1 MQHKLDKKIYLAS
14 KSPRRQELLKL
25 MGFNF
30 ELLLKEVDESYPDDL
45 PLIDVAAYISDIK
58 AKAFEVKV
66 GEIIITSD
74 TVVIINNELLGKP
87 KDHNDAFRM
96 LNKLNGNT
104 HLVVT
109 GVTLKTIKK
118 SKTFSETTKVTFS
131 KLTDDQLWYYI
142 LNFNPLDK
150 AGAYGIQDWIGMVGV
165 AAIEGS
171 YTNVMGLPTEKLNKE
186 LLSFL

>member
-1 MQHKLDKKIYLAS
+1 MGKKIYLAS

-25 MGFNF
+25 MGFDF
-30 ELLLKEVDESYPDDL
+30 ELLLKDVDESYPDNL
-45 PLIDVAAYISDIK
+45 PLMDVAAYISDIK
-58 AKAFEVKV
+58 AEAFEVKMN
-66 GEIIITSD
+66 EIIITSD
-74 TVVIINNELLGKP
+74 TVVIIKDELLGKP
-87 KDHNDAFRM
+87 KDHNDAFKM
-96 LNKLNGNT
+96 LSKLNGNT

-109 GVTLKTIKK
+109 GVTLKSIEK
-118 SKTFSETTKVTFS
+118 SKTFSQTTKVTFS

-165 AAIEGS
+165 SSIDGS
-171 YTNVMGLPTEKLNKE
+171 YTNVMGLPTEKLNQE